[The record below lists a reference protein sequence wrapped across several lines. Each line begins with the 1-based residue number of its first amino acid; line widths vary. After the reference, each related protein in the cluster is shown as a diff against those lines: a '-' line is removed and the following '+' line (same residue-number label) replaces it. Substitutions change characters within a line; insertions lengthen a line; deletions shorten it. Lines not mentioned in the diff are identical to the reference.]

1 MVKFA
6 ERLED
11 AKQSEWAAY
20 YVDYDRLK
28 LLLRLIVR
36 AAERP
41 NANAPCGASNFD
53 IDGGFGLLEPTPVLA
68 PHLGSEAQRR
78 LIAVLDCDAA
88 PRLPRPASAT
98 ALGSLGVLAG
108 SAPSLALLLAAGE
121 EEDGGA
127 CHWTRW
133 LFSPAP
139 GDAYDVLAAGF
150 DVACVAELR
159 KVQRHYTRELA
170 LLEERWAHHLC
181 EHVAAPRRGS
191 RGSYAAV
198 AADEPGGPRRRA
210 STADA
215 EPTDRASRESLKRAL
230 AQLDFDAR
238 KLVAGGVPRCF
249 WEKQTP
255 RTQVDYTVWNY
266 SAFVKIT
273 KKRDKLLKREPK
285 IRERFCE
292 GVRHRDCWSAAKAR
306 ALADDV
312 KASYAAAFYD
322 GDEAIAERGLRD
334 DHVVLHTTHGGYDA
348 DALRLGYRCGAAAVL
363 AAWLLWDCFEVVASG
378 ADVDGWRRSVA
389 AAPAWPV
396 FRGLGCLLAWHWL
409 WGASLHV
416 WARYRVNVEFLFDAD
431 PRVAATHLDVYA
443 EASVETVV
451 LLALL
456 LIYYKS
462 TYAYGVPGRRS
473 APRLAAGVPL
483 AAAIFGAWRLVF
495 PWKRRRQLWAALGRV
510 VLAPFREVR
519 FVDTFVADVLT
530 SMVKVLLDVLW
541 TVCFFLSGDVVA
553 AAASEDDAVFAP
565 TWARSRFATRVL
577 TPTCCLLPVL
587 WRFLQC
593 LRKYNDSGAS
603 PRRWLQLANATKYA
617 LSLFVS
623 LFSAL
628 NVGGGGGGGSVFAA
642 QPFWFAV
649 FVGSSLYSWCWDV
662 FVDWGLAPYAD
673 GEVLSRPRRLYPAA
687 WWYRCAAAADSV
699 GRFVWLAQILPPS
712 DTSRRIDAIVPDF
725 FVPLLALAELAR
737 RSAWSCFRLEH
748 EHVSNAFGHRSEQQ
762 FVPSHF
768 RRRAVSQAPKRVQ
781 SGVEALLIVGLV
793 SLLLAKIATSSTAV
807 GHARESL
814 HRPSPEP
821 SRAPI

>member
-1 MVKFA
+1 M
-6 ERLED
+6 
-11 AKQSEWAAY
+11 
-20 YVDYDRLK
+20 
-28 LLLRLIVR
+28 
-36 AAERP
+36 
-41 NANAPCGASNFD
+41 
-53 IDGGFGLLEPTPVLA
+53 
-68 PHLGSEAQRR
+68 
-78 LIAVLDCDAA
+78 
-88 PRLPRPASAT
+88 
-98 ALGSLGVLAG
+98 
-108 SAPSLALLLAAGE
+108 
-121 EEDGGA
+121 
-127 CHWTRW
+127 
-133 LFSPAP
+133 
-139 GDAYDVLAAGF
+139 
-150 DVACVAELR
+150 
-159 KVQRHYTRELA
+159 
-170 LLEERWAHHLC
+170 
-181 EHVAAPRRGS
+181 
-191 RGSYAAV
+191 
-198 AADEPGGPRRRA
+198 
-210 STADA
+210 
-215 EPTDRASRESLKRAL
+215 
-230 AQLDFDAR
+230 
-238 KLVAGGVPRCF
+238 
-249 WEKQTP
+249 
-255 RTQVDYTVWNY
+255 
-266 SAFVKIT
+266 KIT

-541 TVCFFLSGDVVA
+541 TLSFFLSGDVVA
-553 AAASEDDAVFAP
+553 AAASEDDAVFSP

-577 TPTCCLLPVL
+577 TPAVCLLPVL
-587 WRFLQC
+587 WRFLQ
-593 LRKYNDSGAS
+593 
-603 PRRWLQLANATKYA
+603 
-617 LSLFVS
+617 
-623 LFSAL
+623 
-628 NVGGGGGGGSVFAA
+628 
-642 QPFWFAV
+642 
-649 FVGSSLYSWCWDV
+649 
-662 FVDWGLAPYAD
+662 
-673 GEVLSRPRRLYPAA
+673 
-687 WWYRCAAAADSV
+687 
-699 GRFVWLAQILPPS
+699 
-712 DTSRRIDAIVPDF
+712 
-725 FVPLLALAELAR
+725 
-737 RSAWSCFRLEH
+737 
-748 EHVSNAFGHRSEQQ
+748 
-762 FVPSHF
+762 
-768 RRRAVSQAPKRVQ
+768 
-781 SGVEALLIVGLV
+781 
-793 SLLLAKIATSSTAV
+793 
-807 GHARESL
+807 
-814 HRPSPEP
+814 
-821 SRAPI
+821 

>member
-53 IDGGFGLLEPTPVLA
+53 IDGARRGAGSSRSSTATP
-68 PHLGSEAQRR
+68 
-78 LIAVLDCDAA
+78 

-133 LFSPAP
+133 LFSPAH
-139 GDAYDVLAAGF
+139 AYDVLAAGF

-170 LLEERWAHHLC
+170 LLEERWAHHLR
-181 EHVAAPRRGS
+181 EHVAAPRRRS
-191 RGSYAAV
+191 RGSSAAV

-238 KLVAGGVPRCF
+238 KL
-249 WEKQTP
+249 
-255 RTQVDYTVWNY
+255 VDYTVWNY

-396 FRGLGCLLAWHWL
+396 FRGLGS
-409 WGASLHV
+409 G
-416 WARYRVNVEFLFDAD
+416 
-431 PRVAATHLDVYA
+431 
-443 EASVETVV
+443 
-451 LLALL
+451 
-456 LIYYKS
+456 
-462 TYAYGVPGRRS
+462 GG
-473 APRLAAGVPL
+473 G
-483 AAAIFGAWRLVF
+483 
-495 PWKRRRQLWAALGRV
+495 V

-541 TVCFFLSGDVVA
+541 TLCFFLSGDVVA
-553 AAASEDDAVFAP
+553 AAASEDDAVFSP
-565 TWARSRFATRVL
+565 TACASTTTAARRR
-577 TPTCCLLPVL
+577 
-587 WRFLQC
+587 
-593 LRKYNDSGAS
+593 GA
-603 PRRWLQLANATKYA
+603 
-617 LSLFVS
+617 
-623 LFSAL
+623 
-628 NVGGGGGGGSVFAA
+628 
-642 QPFWFAV
+642 
-649 FVGSSLYSWCWDV
+649 GSS
-662 FVDWGLAPYAD
+662 
-673 GEVLSRPRRLYPAA
+673 SR
-687 WWYRCAAAADSV
+687 
-699 GRFVWLAQILPPS
+699 
-712 DTSRRIDAIVPDF
+712 T
-725 FVPLLALAELAR
+725 
-737 RSAWSCFRLEH
+737 
-748 EHVSNAFGHRSEQQ
+748 
-762 FVPSHF
+762 
-768 RRRAVSQAPKRVQ
+768 
-781 SGVEALLIVGLV
+781 
-793 SLLLAKIATSSTAV
+793 
-807 GHARESL
+807 
-814 HRPSPEP
+814 RPSTRYH
-821 SRAPI
+821 SS